1 MMNSVHMERDQ
12 WQMGKTKVFIKAPES
27 VRKSYYCTS
36 SHLSHYAYPHTYL
49 YPSYSHHLF
58 FYHPC
63 YYSHFSL
70 ILISLFISNLFLS
83 LFLSLFISI
92 DPSINQSINQSI
104 DPSIHQSIDLYLNV
118 IFILTHF
125 LISIPF
131 FNLSIL
137 FPSLI
142 LLSLVLI
149 LTFVLIGP
157 TSSHSHRLIFPRSH
171 LQLYTTTPSHLAF
184 SSLP

>member
-1 MMNSVHMERDQ
+1 MLTHILI
-12 WQMGKTKVFIKAPES
+12 FILAI
-27 VRKSYYCTS
+27 VTIFFFIILVITLIFLS
-36 SHLSHYAYPHTYL
+36 SLYL
-49 YPSYSHHLF
+49 YSFQTYFYPS
-58 FYHPC
+58 FYP
-63 YYSHFSL
+63 YLYQ
-70 ILISLFISNLFLS
+70 
-83 LFLSLFISI
+83 SI
-92 DPSINQSINQSI
+92 HQSINQSINQSI
-104 DPSIHQSIDLYLNV
+104 DRSIHRSIDLYLNV